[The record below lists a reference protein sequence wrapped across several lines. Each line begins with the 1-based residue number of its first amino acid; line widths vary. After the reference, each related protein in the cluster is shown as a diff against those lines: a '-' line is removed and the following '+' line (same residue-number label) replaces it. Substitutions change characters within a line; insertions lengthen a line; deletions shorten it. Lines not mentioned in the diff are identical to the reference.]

1 MFEPLEEDVP
11 SDLEDGEISDF
22 EYTPLERPTN
32 NAAPNNVKVPEP
44 MPQSSS
50 EDDNNDSDDDPI
62 AKIKRQRI
70 DLRGNSNPT
79 SNPNKYK
86 IWCQSLQDEALAENL
101 GSCEVGEKS
110 DWVEGRNVEN
120 YNYRLKYQDD
130 EGQGLKRRHD
140 GNNTGNASSA
150 TDLRHKLG
158 RQPSQ
163 AGCEERI
170 ILPLK
175 HNEDSSEQDLADDI
189 ANKLL
194 EIESDLVLRTVQL
207 AGKKEAI
214 HFFEKTQEIEKTGGM
229 WLERQNRRRTPG
241 GIYFFLVKND
251 RHLPQGVI
259 KTIFDDP
266 RKRILEKQKKN
277 MKKKKK
283 KMERAQ
289 KNKELKKKLQDE
301 LNIIS
306 ANVQN
311 SKSSEGDS
319 NPPPS
324 PVSEEEE
331 EKMESD

>member
-1 MFEPLEEDVP
+1 MLEPLEEDVP
-11 SDLEDGEISDF
+11 SELEDGEISDF
-22 EYTPLERPTN
+22 DEYTPLERPPVPPAVQN
-32 NAAPNNVKVPEP
+32 DNVSES
-44 MPQSSS
+44 MPQSPSDS
-50 EDDNNDSDDDPI
+50 ENNDSDDDPI
-62 AKIKRQRI
+62 TKIKRHRI
-70 DLRGNSNPT
+70 EPQANNT
-79 SNPNKYK
+79 NNKYK

-110 DWVEGRNVEN
+110 DFLVEDRSVEN
-120 YNYRLKYQDD
+120 YNFSLKFQD
-130 EGQGLKRRHD
+130 EEKGLKRRHD
-140 GNNTGNASSA
+140 SETSQSE
-150 TDLRHKLG
+150 DLRHKLG
-158 RQPSQ
+158 KRPSHPQ
-163 AGCEERI
+163 CEERI
-170 ILPLK
+170 IMPLK
-175 HNEDSSEQDLADDI
+175 HNEESSDQDLADDM
-189 ANKLL
+189 ANRLL
-194 EIESDLVLRTVQL
+194 EVESDLVLRTVQF

-214 HFFEKTQEIEKTGGM
+214 HFFEKTQEIEKSGGM
-229 WLERQNRRRTPG
+229 WLESQKRRRTPG
-241 GIYFFLVKND
+241 GVFFFLVKND

-266 RKRILEKQKKN
+266 KKRILEKQKKQMN
-277 MKKKKK
+277 KRRK

-324 PVSEEEE
+324 PVSEPDLDE